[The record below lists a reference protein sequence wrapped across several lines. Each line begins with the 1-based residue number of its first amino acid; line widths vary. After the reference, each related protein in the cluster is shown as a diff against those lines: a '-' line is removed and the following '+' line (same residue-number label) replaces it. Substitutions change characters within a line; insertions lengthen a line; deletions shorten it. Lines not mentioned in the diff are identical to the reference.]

1 MKNAYKIQLVIVY
14 IKVFS
19 SEKKENAQVH
29 FRSALPVLY
38 FPAIKNHNP
47 YGYHLICLLS
57 NLTLC

>member
-1 MKNAYKIQLVIVY
+1 MKCTYKIELVFVY

-19 SEKKENAQVH
+19 SEKNEKAQVH
-29 FRSALPVLY
+29 FTSALPVLY

-47 YGYHLICLLS
+47 YGYHLICSSS